1 MKTLRDVP
9 LRSIPIVGPETF
21 LDEAVREL
29 ENEPLRAVALVNGQ
43 MYMGLFTE
51 DALLPGLIPPGADYS
66 TLAVGPYIHPARVV
80 AEWDSPVETILAAA
94 LRKNQQIIPVLNN
107 RVFHGVVTVEDLENA
122 AATP

>member
-9 LRSIPIVGPETF
+9 LRSLPVVGPETF
-21 LDEAVREL
+21 LDEAIREL
-29 ENEPLRAVALVNGQ
+29 ENEPLRAVALVNEQ

-66 TLAVGPYIHPARVV
+66 TLAVGPYIHPVRVV
-80 AEWDSPVETILAAA
+80 AEWDSPIEPLLAAA
-94 LRKNQQIIPVLNN
+94 LRKNQKIIPVLNN
-107 RVFHGVVTVEDLENA
+107 RVFRGVVTINDLQNA